1 MEEFIDGDSEA
12 DVADE
17 VDDDTGGVE
26 ADHADIPEAL
36 PHFIVT
42 PCSTFCAV
50 CKSGCKYKLVDVDK
64 YCPARSFTCGHFL
77 LCCGYAL

>member
-1 MEEFIDGDSEA
+1 MEELVDGDSEA

-17 VDDDTGGVE
+17 VDEDTGGVE
-26 ADHADIPEAL
+26 ANHANITEAL

-50 CKSGCKYKLVDVDK
+50 CKSGCKFKLVDVDK
-64 YCPARSFTCGHFL
+64 Y
-77 LCCGYAL
+77 